1 MIAGDGNLRKQTE
14 ERGELRSSSCGSG
27 CLGERREYGGRVR
40 ETERQRDTERE
51 AQTTRNLTQTVSS
64 WVYIKQSPISS
75 VTMATARG
83 EPTARGGCVP
93 PCMAPAC
100 TSAPGE
106 ACVCVRTH
114 GEGAGLGGRCI
125 SVPYREGTEVKAI
138 TRSLVASVLGGVGW
152 EDHFAL
158 RRLPSGPGEAG
169 LWLRPEMRVSGPRVP
184 SEAQRPSLEPRYELR
199 IRYFP
204 KSFVS
209 VFAKDKAMLSYLY
222 HQVWSDYMQD
232 YADQVNQEMALQLG
246 CLEIRC
252 FYKDVPFVALEK
264 KSNFELLEKDE
275 GLYRFFPK
283 RLLDAGKPK
292 QLRRL
297 IQQTFRQFAGL
308 SWERSIVRLLQLFS
322 QITRFDQEIYKCAL
336 GYGWSIS
343 VELAIGPEEGIC
355 YRTDRTS
362 QPTHLADFSQVQSI
376 LCIRTDSPEQK
387 GNLQLKIAGTCE
399 LLAITTPCAAS
410 AEGMASLIDG
420 YCHLLNPQPSSLIVW
435 QRRVSSS
442 NEETDD
448 YAEIVDDEEFYLSPS
463 KRHFEICRE
472 DVELV
477 MCIGEGQFGDVHQG
491 IFKRGESPG
500 AAVAVKACK
509 EGCSEGVRDKFLQ
522 EAYTMCQFDHPHIVK
537 LIGVVSDHPIWIV
550 MELCKLGELRSYL
563 QANKFSLDLATLILY
578 IYQLSTALTYL
589 ESKKIVHRDIAARNV
604 LVSAIDFV
612 KLADFGL
619 SRHMEDDSYYKA
631 SKGKLPIKWM
641 APESINF
648 RRFTTASDVWMFG
661 VCMWEVLMLGVKP
674 FQGVKNSEVV
684 GRIEGGE
691 RLAMPRDC
699 PPTLY
704 SVMSKCW
711 SYEPMQ
717 RPGFQEL
724 TQQLGEVYQEECQ
737 RMQERRRRDHRRAL
751 PSGGWGADEAPPKP
765 SRPAFSGIASGEEIS
780 RGPAPELQSDG
791 QQETRALAMSEA
803 DRGNDKVYR
812 SVTGLVKAVLEL
824 SAKIQPA
831 APEQYVPMVKEVG
844 LSLRG
849 LQTHVDEASR
859 SLPPSS
865 HREVSCD
872 VTFTEILTRSSQEMA
887 SRVRAYFSRPN
898 QRHRFNEASER
909 LLNPPM
915 FMETGDILQRK
926 RTGQPNPSGEDA
938 DHVRELF

>member
-1 MIAGDGNLRKQTE
+1 M
-14 ERGELRSSSCGSG
+14 
-27 CLGERREYGGRVR
+27 
-40 ETERQRDTERE
+40 
-51 AQTTRNLTQTVSS
+51 TVSS

-791 QQETRALAMSEA
+791 QQQGTELQPVYQPVVRGPLLPPRKPPRLEEATTGSMLPTPQRMDLLNGGDSTETRALAMSEA

-865 HREVSCD
+865 HREVA
-872 VTFTEILTRSSQEMA
+872 MA
-887 SRVRAYFSRPN
+887 QKVLNAHLAELIGRTKVA
-898 QRHRFNEASER
+898 QRHADSPLHRDCKRQMLAAAHALAVNARS
-909 LLNPPM
+909 LLDTVDRGRRGCGGNGRPRSQLGNHSCSSANG
-915 FMETGDILQRK
+915 T
-926 RTGQPNPSGEDA
+926 
-938 DHVRELF
+938 